1 MYHEKKGG
9 KPMLWSDLERFGS
22 MLDPWGEFDRVER
35 TLSRLVPRSSVE
47 FPAVN
52 VWVAE
57 NNAFLTTEIPGVN
70 PQAIDISV
78 VGKTLTL
85 RGSRQPEE
93 IREGESYHRRERWYG
108 QFTKTVDLPFNVQAD
123 KVHARFS
130 KGILSI
136 ELPRADA
143 EKPKKIAVK
152 SG

>member
-1 MYHEKKGG
+1 
-9 KPMLWSDLERFGS
+9 MLWSDLDRFGS
-22 MLDPWGEFDRVER
+22 MLNPWREFDRVER

-52 VWVAE
+52 VWVEE
-57 NNAFLTTEIPGVN
+57 NSAFLTTEIPGVD

-78 VGKTLTL
+78 VGKTLAL

-93 IREGESYHRRERWYG
+93 IREGESYHRRERWSG
-108 QFTKTVDLPFNVQAD
+108 QFTKTIDLPFHVQVD
-123 KVHARFS
+123 KVNARFS
-130 KGILSI
+130 RGVLSI

-143 EKPKKIAVK
+143 EKPRKITVK